1 MEIWDGYWED
11 GSLANIDL
19 VRGEPI
25 PNGIYHMVCEILV
38 RHTDGDYLLMQRDF
52 RKSNFGGYYEATAGG
67 SALKGEDKIT
77 CAKRELFEETGI
89 EANSLEE
96 IFPVIQ
102 SIINFFVLQI
112 ATKQE
117 YLFKRVKPLHIGGYQ
132 KRNIFSLLIP
142 LI

>member
-52 RKSNFGGYYEATAGG
+52 RKSNFGGYYE
-67 SALKGEDKIT
+67 
-77 CAKRELFEETGI
+77 ETGI

-96 IFPVIQ
+96 IGRYISSDTIYYQFLCITDCDKTGVSLQEGETVAYRWIPEKEYILFVNSSDMIPIQ
-102 SIINFFVLQI
+102 KVRYADFL
-112 ATKQE
+112 KK
-117 YLFKRVKPLHIGGYQ
+117 LGY
-132 KRNIFSLLIP
+132 IH
-142 LI
+142 

>member
-25 PNGIYHMVCEILV
+25 PNGIYHMVSE
-38 RHTDGDYLLMQRDF
+38 
-52 RKSNFGGYYEATAGG
+52 
-67 SALKGEDKIT
+67 
-77 CAKRELFEETGI
+77 
-89 EANSLEE
+89 
-96 IFPVIQ
+96 
-102 SIINFFVLQI
+102 FFVLQI